1 MKMTK
6 KVLLSCKKE
15 FIIKFLTSFTLRACL
30 MIIPILYS
38 TAVND
43 ISATNYHGAY
53 IMVIASIAITIIY
66 RFSEYFNQ
74 ITFYKLYNKIYRKFT
89 NISLSYTYRNSIYS
103 LSRINLGEYA
113 NIFNSDIDVISTFWT
128 ASVTRVVQLM
138 EFIFI
143 YVYFFRINVYVGLV
157 TIVICLIVFLI
168 IVKYGNKLEKLSKNS
183 KDTMDKK
190 TGILQEIFLGIKE
203 IKGLNL
209 ISSINKR
216 VHSSTEEYLAASAK
230 ASISY
235 NKNKSTSLF
244 FIEFFRLLLFFYG
257 IHLIS
262 TGQMQVG
269 VLLIIYNYYSKLI
282 DNLNEVGT
290 VNMEYR
296 NLSTS
301 LARFNKLI
309 EYSRSTE
316 KTVKELNDDLA
327 GRIIFDKVLY
337 GNKSRPYLK
346 NVSFSI
352 EPDAITAI
360 TGKVGSDKNGI
371 FDLLLRL
378 NRQHTGIVTI
388 DDVDID
394 EYDDNAYYNLV
405 SSAREQ
411 PIFFSLSIKENLE
424 IIEPDFV
431 KVVDVCKKLNIHDY
445 IMNLKDGYDT
455 ILTTSADNINATIK
469 QLLSIARVLL
479 KDPRVM
485 LFYDTMSNF
494 DHDTLENVLRILKEK
509 KEDHTIV
516 VISRN
521 KDILRAAD
529 RIMVVEDGNVKGEGT
544 LEALA
549 DNRTIKAIMN
559 K

>member
-1 MKMTK
+1 
-6 KVLLSCKKE
+6 
-15 FIIKFLTSFTLRACL
+15 
-30 MIIPILYS
+30 
-38 TAVND
+38 
-43 ISATNYHGAY
+43 
-53 IMVIASIAITIIY
+53 
-66 RFSEYFNQ
+66 
-74 ITFYKLYNKIYRKFT
+74 
-89 NISLSYTYRNSIYS
+89 
-103 LSRINLGEYA
+103 
-113 NIFNSDIDVISTFWT
+113 
-128 ASVTRVVQLM
+128 M

-143 YVYFFRINVYVGLV
+143 YVYFFKINIYVGLI

-168 IVKYGNKLEKLSKNS
+168 LVKYGNKLEKLTKGR

-216 VHSSTEEYLAASAK
+216 VHTSTEEYLTANAK
-230 ASISY
+230 YTINY

-244 FIEFFRLLLFFYG
+244 FIEFFRLILFFYG

-290 VNMEYR
+290 INMEYR
-296 NLSTS
+296 NLNTS
-301 LARFNKLI
+301 WLRFNKLI
-309 EYSRSTE
+309 EYSRSTD

-346 NVSFSI
+346 NVSFTI
-352 EPDAITAI
+352 DPREITVI

-378 NRQHTGIVTI
+378 NRQHNGLIAI
-388 DDVDID
+388 DDIDID

-431 KVVDVCKKLNIHDY
+431 KVVEVCKKLNIHDY

-485 LFYDTMSNF
+485 LFYDTMATF
-494 DHDTLENVLRILKEK
+494 DQETLDNVLKILKEK
-509 KEDHTIV
+509 KQDHTIV
-516 VISRN
+516 VISRS
-521 KDILRAAD
+521 KEILKVAD
-529 RIMVVEDGNVKGEGT
+529 
-544 LEALA
+544 
-549 DNRTIKAIMN
+549 
-559 K
+559 